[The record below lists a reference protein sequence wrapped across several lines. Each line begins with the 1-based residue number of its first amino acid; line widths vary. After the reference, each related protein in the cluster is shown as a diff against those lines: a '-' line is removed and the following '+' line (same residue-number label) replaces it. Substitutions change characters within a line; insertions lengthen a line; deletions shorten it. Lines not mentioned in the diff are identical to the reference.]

1 MRPTVSVHPVHWRMV
16 PVIVIVVII
25 ISVMVIVAA
34 AAATAAAHLPTVAGA
49 GATPP
54 LPYGLRVTW
63 GIVSTVPHEIRIQN
77 YDPQSTLS
85 LLDGVVATCEEGTR
99 DNIKVRGYQ
108 CWRRRGPSKNTL
120 PSMASFRNRG
130 PQQCSFPVAQLT
142 SFESCQCFGGQPG
155 LPEIGKVAKIRRLA
169 VLVAQHGKH
178 ELRWESAPQ
187 QLRNVLQQFMAML
200 LHQSP
205 GRVRQTVTGME

>member
-1 MRPTVSVHPVHWRMV
+1 MRPTVSVQPVHWRMV

-34 AAATAAAHLPTVAGA
+34 AAATAAAYLPTVAGA

-99 DNIKVRGYQ
+99 DNNKSQRIPMLEEKGTIQKYPSINGFLPQPWPTTMLIPSCPTHLVRKLSVL
-108 CWRRRGPSKNTL
+108 RRVARSARDRQGGENSSPDRPRGPTRETRIA
-120 PSMASFRNRG
+120 M
-130 PQQCSFPVAQLT
+130 
-142 SFESCQCFGGQPG
+142 
-155 LPEIGKVAKIRRLA
+155 GKCAA
-169 VLVAQHGKH
+169 A
-178 ELRWESAPQ
+178 AP
-187 QLRNVLQQFMAML
+187 
-200 LHQSP
+200 
-205 GRVRQTVTGME
+205 